1 MPGKVSGSARDALAV
16 TDFRR
21 IFIASFLSNTGRW
34 MQFASLGVLGWEI
47 SESSAYLGALI
58 FAQLGP
64 LSVLSLIG
72 GSLADTAN
80 RRVLLVGTQVWQM
93 AWTAVLA
100 ALVVDDSISRPGL
113 LLIVFV
119 IGLGQGLYAPAF
131 TSVLPSIA
139 GEENIGAAIAL
150 NSMQINGARV
160 LGPAIGGWLTSVLGF
175 AEVFAITA
183 ALYLAVIGG
192 LLLTWIPPSTAIARN
207 FSDRVLGGF
216 RAARRAPHVREPI
229 VLMALFSLLCLPFI
243 GQLPAIAEL
252 NLGIDPQSTGYGWFY
267 ATFGLGALAGTALVA
282 TALLRVPRP
291 LVARSTLVAF
301 GVSLAWLAGL
311 DTLALGYPAIFAV
324 GLFYFTLPTVLATH
338 WQSQVDGTLRGRIAA
353 LWILSFGG
361 MVPIANIIA
370 GRVVEATSLRS
381 VMMFG
386 ALAAFGLAAVFRLRP
401 GTVID
406 EKILDA

>member
-1 MPGKVSGSARDALAV
+1 VRGGEIGEP
-16 TDFRR
+16 
-21 IFIASFLSNTGRW
+21 AS
-34 MQFASLGVLGWEI
+34 
-47 SESSAYLGALI
+47 YHGALI

-64 LSVLSLIG
+64 LPALILAGVSLP
-72 GSLADTAN
+72 DPPN

-93 AWTAVLA
+93 AWTVVLA
-100 ALVVDDSISRPGL
+100 ALVIDDSIGRPAL
-113 LLIVFV
+113 LLIVFI

-175 AEVFAITA
+175 AEVFAVTA

-192 LLLTWIPPSTAIARN
+192 LLLTWIPPSTAIART
-207 FSDRVLGGF
+207 FSARVLGGF
-216 RAARRAPHVREPI
+216 RAARRASHVREPI

-252 NLGIDPQSTGYGWFY
+252 NLGIEPQSTRYGWFY

-282 TALLRVPRP
+282 TALLPAPRP

-301 GVSLAWLAGL
+301 GVSLAWLASIE
-311 DTLALGYPAIFAV
+311 TIALGYLAIFLV

-381 VMMFG
+381 VMLFG
-386 ALAAFGLAAVFRLRP
+386 AVAAVGLAATFRLRP
-401 GTVID
+401 GAMID
-406 EKILDA
+406 ETILDA

>member
-1 MPGKVSGSARDALAV
+1 MSGTARETLAV
-16 TDFRR
+16 PDFRR

-34 MQFASLGVLGWEI
+34 MQFASLGVLGWSI
-47 SESSAYLGALI
+47 SESSSYLGALI

-80 RRVLLVGTQVWQM
+80 RRVLLVGTQAWQM
-93 AWTAVLA
+93 AWTFVLAVL
-100 ALVVDDSISRPGL
+100 VIDDSISQSGL
-113 LLIVFV
+113 LLIVFI

-139 GEENIGAAIAL
+139 GEENISAAVAL

-160 LGPAIGGWLTSVLGF
+160 VGPAIGGWLTSVLGF

-183 ALYLAVIGG
+183 SLYIAVIGG
-192 LLLTWIPPSTAIARN
+192 LLLTWIPPSTSIARS
-207 FSDRVLGGF
+207 FSERVLGGF
-216 RAARRAPHVREPI
+216 RAAHRARHVREPI
-229 VLMALFSLLCLPFI
+229 VLMALFSLMCLPFI

-252 NLGIDPQSTGYGWFY
+252 NLGIEPRSTRYGWFY
-267 ATFGLGALAGTALVA
+267 ATFGFGALAGTALVA
-282 TALLRVPRP
+282 TALLQVPRP
-291 LVARSTLVAF
+291 VVARSTLVAF
-301 GVSLAWLAGL
+301 GASLAWLA
-311 DTLALGYPAIFAV
+311 TIETVTLGYSAIFLV
-324 GLFYFTLPTVLATH
+324 GLFYFTLPTVLASH

-370 GRVVEATSLRS
+370 GRVVEATSLRG

-386 ALAAFGLAAVFRLRP
+386 ALAAFGLAAAFRLRP
-401 GTVID
+401 GTMID
-406 EKILDA
+406 ETILDA

>member
-1 MPGKVSGSARDALAV
+1 MTGTARDALAV
-16 TDFRR
+16 PAFRR
-21 IFIASFLSNTGRW
+21 IFVASFLSNTGRW

-80 RRVLLVGTQVWQM
+80 RRVLLVGTQAWQM
-93 AWTAVLA
+93 GWTLVLAVL
-100 ALVVDDSISRPGL
+100 VIDDTISRGGL
-113 LLIVFV
+113 LLLVFV
-119 IGLGQGLYAPAF
+119 MGLGQGLYAPAF
-131 TSVLPSIA
+131 TSVLPSFS
-139 GEENIGAAIAL
+139 GEDNLGAAVAL

-160 LGPAIGGWLTSVLGF
+160 LGPALGGWLTSVVGF

-183 ALYLAVIGG
+183 ALYVAVISA
-192 LLLTWIPPSTAIARN
+192 LFLTWIPPSTSIPRN
-207 FSDRVLGGF
+207 FSERVLGGF
-216 RAARRAPHVREPI
+216 RAARRAPHVGGPI
-229 VLMALFSLLCLPFI
+229 AMMALFSLLCLPFV

-252 NLGIDPQSTGYGWFY
+252 NLGIDPQSTAYGWFY

-282 TALLRVPRP
+282 TVLLPVARA

-301 GVSLAWLAGL
+301 GASLAWLA
-311 DTLALGYPAIFAV
+311 ALETVVYGYAAIFLV

-353 LWILSFGG
+353 LWVLSFGG

-370 GRVVEATSLRS
+370 GRVIEATSLRG
-381 VMMFG
+381 VMLFG
-386 ALAAFGLAAVFRLRP
+386 SLAAIGLAVSFPLP
-401 GTVID
+401 SGPVID
-406 EKILDA
+406 ESILDG

>member
-1 MPGKVSGSARDALAV
+1 MSTELSGTARDALAV

-47 SESSAYLGALI
+47 SGSSSYLGALI

-100 ALVVDDSISRPGL
+100 VLVVDDSISRPGL

-139 GEENIGAAIAL
+139 GEVNIGAAIAL

-160 LGPAIGGWLTSVLGF
+160 IGPAIGGWLTSVLGF

-183 ALYLAVIGG
+183 SLYLAVIGG

-216 RAARRAPHVREPI
+216 RAAWRAPHVRQPI

-252 NLGIDPQSTGYGWFY
+252 NLGIEPQSTGYGWFY

-282 TALLRVPRP
+282 TVLLQVPRP

-301 GVSLAWLAGL
+301 GASLAWLAGL

-338 WQSQVDGTLRGRIAA
+338 WQSQVDGSLRGRIAA

-386 ALAAFGLAAVFRLRP
+386 ALAAFALAATFGLRP
-401 GTVID
+401 GPVID
-406 EKILDA
+406 ETILDA